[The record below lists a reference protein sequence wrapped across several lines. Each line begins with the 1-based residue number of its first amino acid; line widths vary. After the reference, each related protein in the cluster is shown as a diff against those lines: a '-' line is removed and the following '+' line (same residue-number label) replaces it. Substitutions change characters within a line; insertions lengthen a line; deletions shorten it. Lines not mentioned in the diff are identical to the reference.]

1 MPFWKSAR
9 PTSLRYARARHRRWH
24 GNNPVTTTHT
34 PSQNTP
40 SANDGG
46 IDFPL
51 EGVRVLD
58 LSRVFAGPLCGQVL
72 ADFGAE
78 VIKVEHPGR
87 GDDTRD
93 WGMRIG
99 KTETTYYNSMN
110 RNKRSVT
117 VDLQTPEG
125 LKIIHELLPQC
136 DVVVHNF
143 KTGGAE
149 KLGLGYEQLKAI
161 QPGLIYCAVAGYDSS
176 GPEAKRPGYDLV
188 IQGESGLMALN
199 GEANT
204 PPLKFGVAVVDLMT
218 GMYAAQAVL
227 AALFQRTRTG
237 KGRLIEMALYDCGV
251 MITGY
256 YGLDAML
263 LGHDP
268 QRYGNAHPSIV
279 PYGMFEAA
287 DGPLIVAVGNNNQ
300 FDKFCRQVVMRPDI
314 VEDPRYA
321 TNVERAKNRL
331 TLLPVMKELFTSFP
345 RDVLL
350 QRMTAAGIPCG
361 KVAGLHEALTSERTR
376 RGGLL
381 QEMPHPV
388 AGTTH
393 VFAPPYRLD
402 GQRLPIRNAPP
413 TLGEGT
419 KEVLQQL
426 LQLSEQEL
434 QALRDKGVLTLPQA

>member
-1 MPFWKSAR
+1 MTSTT
-9 PTSLRYARARHRRWH
+9 PTPALPE
-24 GNNPVTTTHT
+24 GM
-34 PSQNTP
+34 
-40 SANDGG
+40 
-46 IDFPL
+46 DFPL
-51 EGVRVLD
+51 EGLRVLD

-72 ADFGAE
+72 ADFGAD

-110 RNKRSVT
+110 RNKRSIT

-125 LKIIHELLPQC
+125 VKIIRDLLPQC
-136 DVVVHNF
+136 DVVVQNF

-161 QPGLIYCAVAGYDSS
+161 KPDLIYCSVAGYDSS

-188 IQGESGLMALN
+188 IQGEAGLMAIN
-199 GEANT
+199 GEASQ
-204 PPLKFGVAVVDLMT
+204 PPLKFGVAAVDMMT

-227 AALFQRTRTG
+227 AALFRRERTG
-237 KGRLIEMALYDCGV
+237 KGRHIEMALYDCGL

-279 PYGMFEAA
+279 PYGMFEAQ
-287 DGPLIVAVGNNNQ
+287 DGPLIIAVGNNSQ

-314 VEDPRYA
+314 VEDPRFA
-321 TNVERAKNRL
+321 TNVERARNRL
-331 TLLPVMKELFTSFP
+331 TLLPEMKALIASFP

-350 QRMTAAGIPCG
+350 ERLTAAGIPCG
-361 KVAGLHEALTSERTR
+361 RVAGLHEALTSERTR

-381 QEMPHPV
+381 QKMPHPV

-413 TLGEGT
+413 TLGAAT
-419 KEVLQQL
+419 REVLQQL
-426 LQLSEQEL
+426 LQLPEAEL
-434 QALRDKGVLTLPQA
+434 QALRDKGVLTLPDPQQH

>member
-1 MPFWKSAR
+1 M
-9 PTSLRYARARHRRWH
+9 
-24 GNNPVTTTHT
+24 TTTT
-34 PSQNTP
+34 PTP
-40 SANDGG
+40 PLPEGM
-46 IDFPL
+46 DFPL

-72 ADFGAE
+72 ADFGAD

-110 RNKRSVT
+110 RNKRSIT

-125 LKIIHELLPQC
+125 VKIIHSLLPQC
-136 DVVVHNF
+136 DVVIQNF

-161 QPGLIYCAVAGYDSS
+161 KPDLIYCSVSGYDSS

-188 IQGESGLMALN
+188 IQAEAGLMAIN
-199 GEANT
+199 GEASQ
-204 PPLKFGVAVVDLMT
+204 PPLKFGVAAVDMMT

-227 AALFQRTRTG
+227 AALFRRERTG
-237 KGRLIEMALYDCGV
+237 KGRHIEMALYDCGL

-256 YGLDAML
+256 YGLDALL

-279 PYGMFEAA
+279 PYGMYDAA
-287 DGPLIVAVGNNNQ
+287 DGPLIIGVGNNAQ
-300 FDKFCRQVVMRPDI
+300 FDKFCRQVIERPDI
-314 VEDPRYA
+314 VEDPRFA

-331 TLLPVMKELFTSFP
+331 VLSPMLKELIASFP

-350 QRMTAAGIPCG
+350 ERLSAAGIPCG

-413 TLGEGT
+413 TLGAAT
-419 KEVLQQL
+419 RDVLQQL
-426 LQLSEQEL
+426 LQLPEAEL
-434 QALRDKGVLTLPQA
+434 QALRDKGVLTLPPL

>member
-1 MPFWKSAR
+1 M
-9 PTSLRYARARHRRWH
+9 
-24 GNNPVTTTHT
+24 TTTTTTTT
-34 PSQNTP
+34 PTTP
-40 SANDGG
+40 PDGM
-46 IDFPL
+46 DFPL
-51 EGVRVLD
+51 QGVRVLD
-58 LSRVFAGPLCGQVL
+58 LSRVFAGPLCGMVL

-110 RNKRSVT
+110 RNKRSIT

-125 LKIIHELLPQC
+125 VKIIHDLLPQC
-136 DVVVHNF
+136 DVVVQNF

-161 QPGLIYCAVAGYDSS
+161 KPDLIYCSVAGYDSS

-237 KGRLIEMALYDCGV
+237 KGRHIEMALYDCGL

-279 PYGMFEAA
+279 PYGMYDAA
-287 DGPLIVAVGNNNQ
+287 DGPLIIAVGNNAQ
-300 FDKFCRQVVMRPDI
+300 FDKFCRQVIERPDI
-314 VEDPRYA
+314 VEDPRFA

-331 TLLPVMKELFTSFP
+331 VLGPMLKELIAGFA

-381 QEMPHPV
+381 QELPHPV
-388 AGTTH
+388 AGSTH

-419 KEVLQQL
+419 REVLQQL
-426 LQLSEQEL
+426 LQLSEPSCRPC
-434 QALRDKGVLTLPQA
+434 ATRAC

>member
-1 MPFWKSAR
+1 MTTS
-9 PTSLRYARARHRRWH
+9 PTSPTAA
-24 GNNPVTTTHT
+24 P
-34 PSQNTP
+34 
-40 SANDGG
+40 GG
-46 IDFPL
+46 MDFPL

-58 LSRVFAGPLCGQVL
+58 LSRVFAGPLCGMVL

-99 KTETTYYNSMN
+99 HTETTYYNSMN
-110 RNKRSVT
+110 RNKRSIT

-125 LKIIHELLPQC
+125 VKIIHDLLPQC
-136 DVVVHNF
+136 DVVIQNF

-161 QPGLIYCAVAGYDSS
+161 KPDLIYCSVAGYDSS

-188 IQGESGLMALN
+188 IQGEAGLMALN
-199 GEANT
+199 GEASQ
-204 PPLKFGVAVVDLMT
+204 PPLKFGVAAVDMMT

-227 AALFQRTRTG
+227 AALFRRSTTG
-237 KGRLIEMALYDCGV
+237 QGRHIEMALYDCGL

-279 PYGMFEAA
+279 PYGMYDAA
-287 DGPLIVAVGNNNQ
+287 DGPLIIAVGNNSQ
-300 FDKFCRQVVMRPDI
+300 FDKFCRLCLERPDI
-314 VEDPRYA
+314 VEDPRFA

-331 TLLPVMKELFTSFP
+331 VLGPMLKELIAGFA
-345 RDVLL
+345 RDMLL
-350 QRMTAAGIPCG
+350 KRMTAAGIPCG

-381 QEMPHPV
+381 QELPHPV
-388 AGTTH
+388 AGSTH

-419 KEVLQQL
+419 REVLQQL
-426 LQLSEQEL
+426 LQLSEPEL
-434 QALRDKGVLTLPQA
+434 QALRDKGVLTLPHI

>member
-1 MPFWKSAR
+1 MS
-9 PTSLRYARARHRRWH
+9 PTQA
-24 GNNPVTTTHT
+24 T
-34 PSQNTP
+34 
-40 SANDGG
+40 DD

-110 RNKRSVT
+110 RNKRSIT
-117 VDLQTPEG
+117 LDLQSPEG
-125 LKIIHELLPQC
+125 VQIIHDLLPQF
-136 DVVVHNF
+136 DVVLHNF

-161 QPGLIYCAVAGYDSS
+161 KPDLVYCAVAGYDTS

-188 IQGESGLMALN
+188 IQGEAGLMALN
-199 GEANT
+199 GEASQ
-204 PPLKFGVAVVDLMT
+204 PPLKFGVAVVDLVT

-227 AALFQRTRTG
+227 AALFRRTRTG
-237 KGRLIEMALYDCGV
+237 KGRLIEMALYDCGLMV
-251 MITGY
+251 TGY
-256 YGLDAML
+256 YGLDAMQ

-268 QRYGNAHPSIV
+268 ERYGNAHPSIV
-279 PYGMFEAA
+279 PYGMYDAA
-287 DGPLIVAVGNNNQ
+287 DGPLIIAVGNNAQ
-300 FDKFCRQVVMRPDI
+300 FDKFCRQVIHRPDI
-314 VEDPRYA
+314 VEDPRFA
-321 TNVERAKNRL
+321 TNVNRARNRL
-331 TLLPVMKELFTSFP
+331 DLGPMLKDLIRTFP

-350 QRMTAAGIPCG
+350 ERLTAAGIPCG
-361 KVAGLHEALTSERTR
+361 RVAGLHEALTSERTR

-381 QEMPHPV
+381 QDMPHPV
-388 AGTTH
+388 TGTTP

-419 KEVLQQL
+419 REVLHRLLSLSDEQLQQL
-426 LQLSEQEL
+426 QQ
-434 QALRDKGVLTLPQA
+434 RGVLTLPEEPAPN

>member
-1 MPFWKSAR
+1 MKETKNMS
-9 PTSLRYARARHRRWH
+9 PTQAAE
-24 GNNPVTTTHT
+24 
-34 PSQNTP
+34 
-40 SANDGG
+40 D

-110 RNKRSVT
+110 RNKRSIT
-117 VDLQTPEG
+117 LDLQSPEG
-125 LKIIHELLPQC
+125 VQIVHDLLPQF
-136 DVVVHNF
+136 DVVLHNF

-161 QPGLIYCAVAGYDSS
+161 KPDLVYCAVAGYDTS

-188 IQGESGLMALN
+188 IQGEAGLMALN
-199 GEANT
+199 GEASQ
-204 PPLKFGVAVVDLMT
+204 PPLKFGVAVVDLVT

-227 AALFQRTRTG
+227 AALFRRTRTG
-237 KGRLIEMALYDCGV
+237 KGRLIEMALYDCGLMV
-251 MITGY
+251 TGY
-256 YGLDAML
+256 YGLDAMQ

-268 QRYGNAHPSIV
+268 ERYGNAHPSIV
-279 PYGMFEAA
+279 PYGMYDAA
-287 DGPLIVAVGNNNQ
+287 DGPLIIAVGNNAQ
-300 FDKFCRQVVMRPDI
+300 FDKFCRQVIQRPDI
-314 VEDPRYA
+314 VEDPRFA
-321 TNVERAKNRL
+321 TNVNRARNRL
-331 TLLPVMKELFTSFP
+331 ELGPMLKDLIRTFP

-350 QRMTAAGIPCG
+350 ERLTAAGIPCG
-361 KVAGLHEALTSERTR
+361 RVAGLHEALTSERTR

-381 QEMPHPV
+381 QDMPHPV
-388 AGTTH
+388 TGTTP

-419 KEVLQQL
+419 REVLHRLLSLSDEQLQQL
-426 LQLSEQEL
+426 QQ
-434 QALRDKGVLTLPQA
+434 RGVLTLPEEPAPN

>member
-1 MPFWKSAR
+1 M
-9 PTSLRYARARHRRWH
+9 
-24 GNNPVTTTHT
+24 TTTTTTTT
-34 PSQNTP
+34 PTTP
-40 SANDGG
+40 PDGM
-46 IDFPL
+46 DFPL
-51 EGVRVLD
+51 QGVRVLD
-58 LSRVFAGPLCGQVL
+58 LSRVFAGPLCGMVL
-72 ADFGAE
+72 ADFGAD

-110 RNKRSVT
+110 RNKRSIT

-125 LKIIHELLPQC
+125 VKIIHDLLPQC
-136 DVVVHNF
+136 DVVVQNF

-161 QPGLIYCAVAGYDSS
+161 KPDLIYCSVAGYDSS

-237 KGRLIEMALYDCGV
+237 KGRHIEMALYDCGL

-279 PYGMFEAA
+279 PYGMYDAA
-287 DGPLIVAVGNNNQ
+287 DGPLIIAVGNNAQ
-300 FDKFCRQVVMRPDI
+300 FDKFCRQVIERPDI
-314 VEDPRYA
+314 VEDPRFA

-331 TLLPVMKELFTSFP
+331 VLGPMLKELIAGFA

-381 QEMPHPV
+381 QELPHPV
-388 AGTTH
+388 AGSTH

-419 KEVLQQL
+419 REVLQQL
-426 LQLSEQEL
+426 LQLSEPEL
-434 QALRDKGVLTLPQA
+434 QALRDKGVLTLPQI

>member
-1 MPFWKSAR
+1 M
-9 PTSLRYARARHRRWH
+9 
-24 GNNPVTTTHT
+24 TTTTTTTT
-34 PSQNTP
+34 PTTP
-40 SANDGG
+40 PDGM
-46 IDFPL
+46 DFPL
-51 EGVRVLD
+51 AGVRVLD
-58 LSRVFAGPLCGQVL
+58 LSRVFAGPLCGMVL

-110 RNKRSVT
+110 RNKRSIT

-125 LKIIHELLPQC
+125 VKIIHGLLPQC
-136 DVVVHNF
+136 DVVVQNF

-161 QPGLIYCAVAGYDSS
+161 KPDLIYCSVAGYDSS

-237 KGRLIEMALYDCGV
+237 KGRHIEMALYDCGL

-279 PYGMFEAA
+279 PYGMYDAA
-287 DGPLIVAVGNNNQ
+287 DGPLIIAVGNNAQ
-300 FDKFCRQVVMRPDI
+300 FDKFCRQVIERPDI
-314 VEDPRYA
+314 VEDPRFA

-331 TLLPVMKELFTSFP
+331 VLGPMLKELIAGFA

-350 QRMTAAGIPCG
+350 QRMTVAGIPCG

-381 QEMPHPV
+381 QELPHPV
-388 AGTTH
+388 AGSTH

-419 KEVLQQL
+419 REVLQQL
-426 LQLSEQEL
+426 LQLSEPEL
-434 QALRDKGVLTLPQA
+434 QALRDKGVLTLPHI

>member
-1 MPFWKSAR
+1 M
-9 PTSLRYARARHRRWH
+9 
-24 GNNPVTTTHT
+24 TTTTTTT
-34 PSQNTP
+34 PITP
-40 SANDGG
+40 PDGM
-46 IDFPL
+46 DFPL
-51 EGVRVLD
+51 QGVRVLD
-58 LSRVFAGPLCGQVL
+58 LSRVFAGPLCGMVL

-110 RNKRSVT
+110 RNKRSIT

-125 LKIIHELLPQC
+125 VKIIHDLLPQC
-136 DVVVHNF
+136 DVVVQNF

-161 QPGLIYCAVAGYDSS
+161 KPDLIYCSVAGYDSS
-176 GPEAKRPGYDLV
+176 GPESKRPGYDLV

-237 KGRLIEMALYDCGV
+237 KGRHIEMALYDCGL

-279 PYGMFEAA
+279 PYGMYDAA
-287 DGPLIVAVGNNNQ
+287 DGPLIIAVGNNAQ
-300 FDKFCRQVVMRPDI
+300 FDKFCRQVIERPDI
-314 VEDPRYA
+314 VEDPRFA

-331 TLLPVMKELFTSFP
+331 VLGPMLKELIAGFA

-381 QEMPHPV
+381 QELPHPV
-388 AGTTH
+388 AGSTH

-419 KEVLQQL
+419 REVLQQL
-426 LQLSEQEL
+426 LQLSEPEL
-434 QALRDKGVLTLPQA
+434 QALRDKGVLTLPQI

>member
-1 MPFWKSAR
+1 M
-9 PTSLRYARARHRRWH
+9 
-24 GNNPVTTTHT
+24 
-34 PSQNTP
+34 
-40 SANDGG
+40 
-46 IDFPL
+46 DFPL

-58 LSRVFAGPLCGQVL
+58 LSRVFAGPLCGMVL

-78 VIKVEHPGR
+78 VVKVEHPGR

-110 RNKRSVT
+110 RNKRSIT

-125 LKIIHELLPQC
+125 ARLIHDLLPQF
-136 DVVVHNF
+136 DVVVQNF

-161 QPGLIYCAVAGYDSS
+161 KPDLIYCSVAGYDSS
-176 GPEAKRPGYDLV
+176 GPEAQRPGYDLV
-188 IQGESGLMALN
+188 IQGETGLMALN

-237 KGRLIEMALYDCGV
+237 KGRLIEMALYDCGLMV
-251 MITGY
+251 TGY

-279 PYGMFEAA
+279 PYGMFEAQ
-287 DGPLIVAVGNNNQ
+287 DGPLIVAVGNNKQ

-321 TNVERAKNRL
+321 TNVERAKNRH
-331 TLLPVMKELFTSFP
+331 TLQPLMEQLIGSFA
-345 RDVLL
+345 RDLL
-350 QRMTAAGIPCG
+350 LERMAAAGIPCG

-388 AGTTH
+388 AGSTH

-402 GQRLPIRNAPP
+402 GQRLPIRSAPP

-419 KEVLQQL
+419 REVLQQL

-434 QALRDKGVLTLPQA
+434 QALRDKGVLTLPQG

>member
-1 MPFWKSAR
+1 M
-9 PTSLRYARARHRRWH
+9 
-24 GNNPVTTTHT
+24 TTTTTTTT
-34 PSQNTP
+34 PTTP
-40 SANDGG
+40 PDGM
-46 IDFPL
+46 DFPL
-51 EGVRVLD
+51 QGVRVLD
-58 LSRVFAGPLCGQVL
+58 LSRVFAGPLCGMVL

-110 RNKRSVT
+110 RNKRSIT

-125 LKIIHELLPQC
+125 VKIIHGLLPQC
-136 DVVVHNF
+136 DVVVQNF

-161 QPGLIYCAVAGYDSS
+161 KPDLIYCSVAGYDSS

-237 KGRLIEMALYDCGV
+237 KGRHIEMALYDCGL

-279 PYGMFEAA
+279 PYGMYDAA
-287 DGPLIVAVGNNNQ
+287 DGPLIIAVGNNAQ
-300 FDKFCRQVVMRPDI
+300 FDKFCRQVIERPDI
-314 VEDPRYA
+314 VEDPRFA

-331 TLLPVMKELFTSFP
+331 VLGPMLKELIAGFA

-381 QEMPHPV
+381 QELPHPV
-388 AGTTH
+388 AGSTH

-419 KEVLQQL
+419 REVLQQL
-426 LQLSEQEL
+426 LQLSEPEL
-434 QALRDKGVLTLPQA
+434 QALRDKGVLTLPQI

>member
-1 MPFWKSAR
+1 MT
-9 PTSLRYARARHRRWH
+9 PT
-24 GNNPVTTTHT
+24 PTTAA
-34 PSQNTP
+34 P
-40 SANDGG
+40 GG
-46 IDFPL
+46 MDFPL

-110 RNKRSVT
+110 RNKRSIT

-125 LKIIHELLPQC
+125 VKIIHDLLPQC
-136 DVVVHNF
+136 DVVIQNF

-149 KLGLGYEQLKAI
+149 KLGLGYAQLKAI
-161 QPGLIYCAVAGYDSS
+161 KPDLIYCSVAGYDSS

-188 IQGESGLMALN
+188 IQGEAGLMALN
-199 GEANT
+199 GEASQ
-204 PPLKFGVAVVDLMT
+204 PPLKFGVAAVDMMT

-227 AALFQRTRTG
+227 AALFQRSRTG
-237 KGRLIEMALYDCGV
+237 QGRHIEMALYDCGL

-279 PYGMFEAA
+279 PYGMFEAQ
-287 DGPLIVAVGNNNQ
+287 DGPLIIAVGNNAQ

-314 VEDPRYA
+314 VEDPRFA
-321 TNVERAKNRL
+321 TNVERARNRL
-331 TLLPVMKELFTSFP
+331 TLLPVMKELIASFP

-350 QRMTAAGIPCG
+350 QRLSAAGIPCG
-361 KVAGLHEALTSERTR
+361 RVAGLHEALTSERTR

-388 AGTTH
+388 AGSTH

-419 KEVLQQL
+419 REVLQQL
-426 LQLSEQEL
+426 LQLSEPEL
-434 QALRDKGVLTLPQA
+434 QALRDKGVLTLPTN

>member
-1 MPFWKSAR
+1 M
-9 PTSLRYARARHRRWH
+9 TS
-24 GNNPVTTTHT
+24 TTPT
-34 PSQNTP
+34 PSLP
-40 SANDGG
+40 EGM
-46 IDFPL
+46 DFPL

-72 ADFGAE
+72 ADFGAD

-110 RNKRSVT
+110 RNKRSIT

-125 LKIIHELLPQC
+125 VKIIRDLLPQC
-136 DVVVHNF
+136 DVVVQNF

-161 QPGLIYCAVAGYDSS
+161 KPDLIYCSVAGYDSS

-188 IQGESGLMALN
+188 IQGEAGLMAIN
-199 GEANT
+199 GEANQ
-204 PPLKFGVAVVDLMT
+204 PPLKFGVAAVDMMT

-227 AALFQRTRTG
+227 AALFRRERTG
-237 KGRLIEMALYDCGV
+237 KGRHIEMALYDCGL

-279 PYGMFEAA
+279 PYGMFEAQ
-287 DGPLIVAVGNNNQ
+287 DGPLIIAVGNNSQ

-321 TNVERAKNRL
+321 TNVERARNRL
-331 TLLPVMKELFTSFP
+331 TLLPEMKALIASFP

-350 QRMTAAGIPCG
+350 ERLTAAGIPCG
-361 KVAGLHEALTSERTR
+361 RVAGLHEALTSERTR

-381 QEMPHPV
+381 QELPHPV

-413 TLGEGT
+413 TLGAAT
-419 KEVLQQL
+419 REVLQQL
-426 LQLSEQEL
+426 LQLPEAEL
-434 QALRDKGVLTLPQA
+434 QALRDKGVLTLPDPQQH

>member
-1 MPFWKSAR
+1 MAQ
-9 PTSLRYARARHRRWH
+9 TSIDSD
-24 GNNPVTTTHT
+24 T
-34 PSQNTP
+34 P
-40 SANDGG
+40 DL
-46 IDFPL
+46 PL
-51 EGVRVLD
+51 SGVRVLD

-93 WGMRIG
+93 WGIRIG
-99 KTETTYYNSMN
+99 KTETTYYNGMN
-110 RNKRSVT
+110 RNKRSIT
-117 VDLQTPEG
+117 LDLQSPEA
-125 LKIIHELLPQC
+125 LRIVQQLLPQF
-136 DVVVHNF
+136 DVVIHNF

-149 KLGLGYEQLKAI
+149 KLGLGYEQLKALK
-161 QPGLIYCAVAGYDSS
+161 PDLIYCAIAGYDSS

-188 IQGESGLMALN
+188 IQGEAGLMALN
-199 GEANT
+199 GDAGM
-204 PPLKFGVAVVDLMT
+204 PPLKFGVAVVDMMT

-227 AALFQRTRTG
+227 AALFRRERTQ
-237 KGRLIEMALYDCGV
+237 KGQLIELALYDCGLMV
-251 MITGY
+251 TGY
-256 YGLDAML
+256 YGLDAL
-263 LGHDP
+263 ILGKDP
-268 QRYGNAHPSIV
+268 ARYGNAHPSIV

-287 DGPLIVAVGNNNQ
+287 DGPLIIAVGNNSQ

-314 VEDPRYA
+314 VEDPRFA
-321 TNVERAKNRL
+321 TNVERARNRL
-331 TLLPVMKELFTSFP
+331 TLLPEMKALIASFP

-350 QRMTAAGIPCG
+350 ERLTAAGIPCG
-361 KVAGLHEALTSERTR
+361 RVAGLHEALTSERTR

-413 TLGEGT
+413 TLGAAT
-419 KEVLQQL
+419 REVLQQL
-426 LQLSEQEL
+426 LQLPEAEL
-434 QALRDKGVLTLPQA
+434 QALRDKGVLTLPDPQQH

>member
-1 MPFWKSAR
+1 M
-9 PTSLRYARARHRRWH
+9 
-24 GNNPVTTTHT
+24 TTTKPH
-34 PSQNTP
+34 PP
-40 SANDGG
+40 LPEGM
-46 IDFPL
+46 DFPL

-72 ADFGAE
+72 ADFGAD

-110 RNKRSVT
+110 RNKRSIT

-125 LKIIHELLPQC
+125 VKIIHSLLPQC
-136 DVVVHNF
+136 DVVIQNF

-161 QPGLIYCAVAGYDSS
+161 KPDLIYCSVSGYDSS

-188 IQGESGLMALN
+188 IQAEAGLMAIN
-199 GEANT
+199 GEASQ
-204 PPLKFGVAVVDLMT
+204 PPLKFGVAAVDMMT

-227 AALFQRTRTG
+227 AALFRRERTG
-237 KGRLIEMALYDCGV
+237 KGRHIEMALYDCGL

-256 YGLDAML
+256 YGLDALL

-279 PYGMFEAA
+279 PYGMYDAA
-287 DGPLIVAVGNNNQ
+287 DGPLIIGVGNNAQ
-300 FDKFCRQVVMRPDI
+300 FDKFCRQVIERPDI
-314 VEDPRYA
+314 VEDPRFA

-331 TLLPVMKELFTSFP
+331 VLSPMLKELIASFP

-350 QRMTAAGIPCG
+350 ERLSAAGIPCG

-413 TLGEGT
+413 TLGAAT
-419 KEVLQQL
+419 RDVLQQL
-426 LQLSEQEL
+426 LQLPEAEL
-434 QALRDKGVLTLPQA
+434 QALRDKGVLTLPPL

>member
-1 MPFWKSAR
+1 M
-9 PTSLRYARARHRRWH
+9 
-24 GNNPVTTTHT
+24 
-34 PSQNTP
+34 
-40 SANDGG
+40 
-46 IDFPL
+46 DFPL
-51 EGVRVLD
+51 QGVRVLD
-58 LSRVFAGPLCGQVL
+58 LSRVFAGPLCGMVL

-110 RNKRSVT
+110 RNKRSIT

-125 LKIIHELLPQC
+125 VKIIHDLLPQC
-136 DVVVHNF
+136 DVVVQNF
-143 KTGGAE
+143 KTGGAD

-161 QPGLIYCAVAGYDSS
+161 KPDLIYCSVAGYDSS

-237 KGRLIEMALYDCGV
+237 KGRHIEMALYDCGL

-279 PYGMFEAA
+279 PYGMYDAA
-287 DGPLIVAVGNNNQ
+287 DGPLIIAVGNNAQ
-300 FDKFCRQVVMRPDI
+300 FDKFCRQVIERPDI
-314 VEDPRYA
+314 VEDPRFA

-331 TLLPVMKELFTSFP
+331 VLGPMLKELIAGFA
-345 RDVLL
+345 RDMLL

-381 QEMPHPV
+381 QELPHPV
-388 AGTTH
+388 AGSTH

-419 KEVLQQL
+419 REVLQQL
-426 LQLSEQEL
+426 LQLSEPEL
-434 QALRDKGVLTLPQA
+434 QALRDKGVLTLPQI

>member
-1 MPFWKSAR
+1 M
-9 PTSLRYARARHRRWH
+9 
-24 GNNPVTTTHT
+24 TTTTTTT
-34 PSQNTP
+34 PTTP
-40 SANDGG
+40 PDGM
-46 IDFPL
+46 DFPL
-51 EGVRVLD
+51 AGVRVLD
-58 LSRVFAGPLCGQVL
+58 LSRVFAGPLCGMVL

-110 RNKRSVT
+110 RNKRSIT

-125 LKIIHELLPQC
+125 VKIIHDLLPQC
-136 DVVVHNF
+136 DVVVQNF

-161 QPGLIYCAVAGYDSS
+161 KPDLIYCSVAGYDSS

-237 KGRLIEMALYDCGV
+237 KGRHIEMALYDCGL

-279 PYGMFEAA
+279 PYGMYDAA
-287 DGPLIVAVGNNNQ
+287 DGPLIIAVGNNAQ
-300 FDKFCRQVVMRPDI
+300 FDKFCRQVIERPDI
-314 VEDPRYA
+314 VEDPRFA

-331 TLLPVMKELFTSFP
+331 VLGPMLKELIAGFA
-345 RDVLL
+345 RDMLL

-381 QEMPHPV
+381 QELPHPV
-388 AGTTH
+388 AGSTH

-419 KEVLQQL
+419 REVLQQL
-426 LQLSEQEL
+426 LQLSEPEL
-434 QALRDKGVLTLPQA
+434 QALRDKGVLTLPHI

>member
-1 MPFWKSAR
+1 MS
-9 PTSLRYARARHRRWH
+9 
-24 GNNPVTTTHT
+24 TTTTTT
-34 PSQNTP
+34 PTTP
-40 SANDGG
+40 PDGM
-46 IDFPL
+46 DFPL
-51 EGVRVLD
+51 QGVRVLD
-58 LSRVFAGPLCGQVL
+58 LSRVFAGPLCGMVL

-110 RNKRSVT
+110 RNKRSIT

-125 LKIIHELLPQC
+125 VKIIHSLLPQC
-136 DVVVHNF
+136 DVVIQNF

-161 QPGLIYCAVAGYDSS
+161 KPDLIYCSVSGYDSS

-188 IQGESGLMALN
+188 IQAEAGLMAIN
-199 GEANT
+199 GEASQ
-204 PPLKFGVAVVDLMT
+204 PPLKFGVAAVDMMT

-227 AALFQRTRTG
+227 AALFRRERTG
-237 KGRLIEMALYDCGV
+237 KGRHIEMALYDCGL

-256 YGLDAML
+256 YGLDALL

-287 DGPLIVAVGNNNQ
+287 DGPLIIGVGNNAQ
-300 FDKFCRQVVMRPDI
+300 FDKFCRQVIERPDI
-314 VEDPRYA
+314 VEDPRFA

-331 TLLPVMKELFTSFP
+331 VLSPMLKELIASFP

-350 QRMTAAGIPCG
+350 ERLSAAGIPCG

-413 TLGEGT
+413 TLGAAT
-419 KEVLQQL
+419 RDVLQQL
-426 LQLSEQEL
+426 LQLPEAEL
-434 QALRDKGVLTLPQA
+434 QALRDKGVLTLPPL